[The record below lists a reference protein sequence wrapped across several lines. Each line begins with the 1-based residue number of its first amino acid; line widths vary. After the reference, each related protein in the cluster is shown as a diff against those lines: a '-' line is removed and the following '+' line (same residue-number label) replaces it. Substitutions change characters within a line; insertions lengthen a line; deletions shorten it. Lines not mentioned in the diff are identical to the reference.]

1 MITNFL
7 GKNLWNKRANTS
19 RFLLAVSCGYL
30 GTGLSAEH
38 LTVNLGNLDTLEL
51 GHISAFLLGEAST
64 LPVRSLRAFG
74 PWNSLAL
81 FLLHGLTLPL
91 VDLVALL
98 LGHVPALLGGNIA
111 ALLLVVNL
119 LADLLSHWVTFF
131 SVNSF
136 AFATWLI
143 PAFLFRNL

>member
-30 GTGLSAEH
+30 RTGLSAEH

-51 GHISAFLLGEAST
+51 GHICAFLLGEAAT
-64 LPVRSLRAFG
+64 LPVGSLRAFG
-74 PWNSLAL
+74 PWNSLTL
-81 FLLHGLTLPL
+81 LLLHGLALP
-91 VDLVALL
+91 
-98 LGHVPALLGGNIA
+98 
-111 ALLLVVNL
+111 

-131 SVNSF
+131 SVNSL
-136 AFATWLI
+136 AFAAWLI
-143 PAFLFRNL
+143 PAFLFRNLG